1 MNISIESKQ
10 KIDEARKRGQKT
22 LKQKAL
28 KRRKLYYKNPKRCAN
43 CGEAIKFEVRNINY
57 FCSHSCSAIKSNPNR
72 YEKRYC
78 KNCGKQCTGYKNQIY
93 CSRECQYLYKNAE
106 AIEKWLK
113 GEWDGL
119 TPSGKWLSNI
129 IRDYLLKEANYT
141 CEECGWNKINPR
153 TKICPVCV
161 HHKDGNYKNNKK
173 ENLQVL
179 CPGCHSLT
187 DTYGGG
193 NRGNGREYRYEK
205 A

>member
-1 MNISIESKQ
+1 MYISVESKQ
-10 KIDEARKRGQKT
+10 KVDEARERGQKT

-28 KRRKLYYKNPKRCAN
+28 KRRELYYKNPKKCPV
-43 CGEAIKFEVRNINY
+43 CGKPINFEVRNINDY
-57 FCSHSCSAIKSNPNR
+57 CSHSCCATKNNPIR

-78 KNCGKQCTGYKNQIY
+78 KNCGKQCVGYKGQIY
-93 CSRECQYLYKNAE
+93 CSRTCLYLYKNSD
-106 AIEKWLK
+106 AIKKWLN

-129 IRDYLLKEANYT
+129 IRDYLLKEASYT

-187 DTYGGG
+187 KNYGGG
-193 NRGNGREYRYEK
+193 NRGNGREYRYE
-205 A
+205 